1 MEEEQKCAISSIN
14 SHCWEHSPQS
24 VSSMSSSVAQ
34 QEEKRHM
41 VCLLCGFQSVER
53 RDTKF
58 DFSTYDEFEAKRDD
72 TTIDDDRWYK
82 LTLYDVLFWFITSYT
97 V

>member
-1 MEEEQKCAISSIN
+1 M
-14 SHCWEHSPQS
+14 
-24 VSSMSSSVAQ
+24 
-34 QEEKRHM
+34 
-41 VCLLCGFQSVER
+41 ER

-58 DFSTYDEFEAKRDD
+58 DFSTYDEFEAKRND
-72 TTIDDDRWYK
+72 TTMDDDRWYK

>member
-1 MEEEQKCAISSIN
+1 MRDFFDKFALLGTLAAIGFVDVVLSRAAGKEEA
-14 SHCWEHSPQS
+14 HG
-24 VSSMSSSVAQ
+24 MSSV
-34 QEEKRHM
+34 
-41 VCLLCGFQSVER
+41 FQSVER

-58 DFSTYDEFEAKRDD
+58 DFSTYDEFEAKRSDT
-72 TTIDDDRWYK
+72 TTIDDHRFMYK

>member
-1 MEEEQKCAISSIN
+1 MRDFFDKFALLGTLAAIGFVDVVRGARAAGKEEA
-14 SHCWEHSPQS
+14 HG
-24 VSSMSSSVAQ
+24 MSSV
-34 QEEKRHM
+34 
-41 VCLLCGFQSVER
+41 FQSVER

-58 DFSTYDEFEAKRDD
+58 DFSTYDEFEAKRND
-72 TTIDDDRWYK
+72 TTMDDDRWYK

>member
-1 MEEEQKCAISSIN
+1 MSEKKTYEVSRKEEEEEETEEEQKCAISSIN

-24 VSSMSSSVAQ
+24 VSSMSSAGLAQ

-58 DFSTYDEFEAKRDD
+58 DFSTYDEFEAKRYYYY
-72 TTIDDDRWYK
+72 R
-82 LTLYDVLFWFITSYT
+82 
-97 V
+97 

>member
-24 VSSMSSSVAQ
+24 VSSMSSAGLAQ
-34 QEEKRHM
+34 QEKKRHM

-58 DFSTYDEFEAKRDD
+58 DFSTYDEFEAKRSD
-72 TTIDDDRWYK
+72 TTTDDR

>member
-1 MEEEQKCAISSIN
+1 MRDFFDKFALLGTLAAIGFVDVVRGARAAGKEEA
-14 SHCWEHSPQS
+14 HG
-24 VSSMSSSVAQ
+24 MSSV
-34 QEEKRHM
+34 
-41 VCLLCGFQSVER
+41 FQSVER

-58 DFSTYDEFEAKRDD
+58 DFSTYDEFEAKRND
-72 TTIDDDRWYK
+72 TTTKMMIGMYK

>member
-1 MEEEQKCAISSIN
+1 MRDFFDKFALLGTLAAIGFVDVIRGARAAGGEEA
-14 SHCWEHSPQS
+14 HG
-24 VSSMSSSVAQ
+24 MSSV
-34 QEEKRHM
+34 
-41 VCLLCGFQSVER
+41 FQSVER

-58 DFSTYDEFEAKRDD
+58 DFSTKR
-72 TTIDDDRWYK
+72 TTSSRRSETILLLQMMIGMYK